1 MNIYLLFRFQVDYL
15 LILETEGAI
24 DLLPKQGPTQML
36 VRQWQPEMELP
47 IHLKIL
53 EVLSWAL

>member
-1 MNIYLLFRFQVDYL
+1 MNICLLFRFQVDYL

-24 DLLPKQGPTQML
+24 DLLPKQGPTPMQ